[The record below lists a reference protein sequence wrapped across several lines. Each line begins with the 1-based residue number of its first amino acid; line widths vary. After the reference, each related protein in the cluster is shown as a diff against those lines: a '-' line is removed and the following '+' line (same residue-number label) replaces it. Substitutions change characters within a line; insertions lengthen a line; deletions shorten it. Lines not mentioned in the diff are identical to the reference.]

1 MSATDMIVRDALPE
15 DRAAVQDL
23 TRRSYAQ
30 YATIM
35 NLATWDGLRG
45 AMESALAST
54 EKAHRI
60 VVERDGTIVGSVLLF
75 APATDAYG
83 GIAQRVGWP
92 QVRMLAVDPTARGL
106 GVGQLLVEE
115 CVRRAHAD
123 GATAIGLHTSIS
135 MATAMRLYTRMGFVR
150 VPEFDFQ
157 PEGGCELVEAY
168 RLEL

>member
-1 MSATDMIVRDALPE
+1 MIVRDAQPE

-35 NLATWDGLRG
+35 NPATWDGLRG

-83 GIAQRVGWP
+83 GIARRVDWP

-115 CVRRAHAD
+115 CLRRARAD

-157 PEGGCELVEAY
+157 PDGGCELVEAY
-168 RLEL
+168 RLPL